1 MPSMEIPMVG
11 DVGRMSHTQR
21 LLFGLVVAMGV
32 MVLLVVGAAILGH
45 VFF

>member
-11 DVGRMSHTQR
+11 DLGRMSQTQR
-21 LLFGLVVAMGV
+21 LLFGLVVAICLG
-32 MVLLVVGAAILGH
+32 VLLVVGAAIVGH